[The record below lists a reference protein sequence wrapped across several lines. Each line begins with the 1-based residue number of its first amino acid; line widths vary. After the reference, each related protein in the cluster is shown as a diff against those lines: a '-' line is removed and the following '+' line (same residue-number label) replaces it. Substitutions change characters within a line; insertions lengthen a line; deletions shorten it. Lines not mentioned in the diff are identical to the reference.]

1 MNFRISKV
9 LPPLFVLFSLCF
21 TQTNPLFN
29 IKGKAAFAKDNP
41 IPNTEIML
49 LDTLGKMVQKT
60 RSSKKFLKKYGGG
73 KFKFENVPS
82 GEYIITVDFQTENKI
97 KKRISLDDSNLN
109 VGTIYNI
116 LPFPKYKIANYP
128 ISDPIYMRPIPTDP
142 VPGDTINIRHIL
154 VQLDGTA
161 NTVIVD
167 SIIQDTVYFIHANS
181 LDHDTL
187 DLDQVYLIYNHFGKM
202 IHHSRSLRNR
212 MSDLQKRDGYILFH
226 NGDSLEYN
234 NIYFAPG
241 AEVATFH
248 EIDSTM
254 ISKYHSLYD
263 IYKIRSGPS
272 YLGHSVRKGFTT
284 GLITIGTIM
293 GIQMIQ
299 SKSFGPI
306 LKLYSPDFSPIR
318 KETGQYYYPMITS
331 LSFFAIG
338 RIAYD
343 LYKDRRTNYILPIHE
358 NDPFPKNMF
367 VFSFSEWIW
376 KKSQPI
382 VRPIMNSK
390 PVKWWKNRKLR
401 KLQKQAAK

>member
-1 MNFRISKV
+1 
-9 LPPLFVLFSLCF
+9 
-21 TQTNPLFN
+21 LFN

-49 LDTLGKMVQKT
+49 LDTLGKMIQKT

-128 ISDPIYMRPIPTDP
+128 IPDPIYMRPIPTDP

-187 DLDQVYLIYNHFGKM
+187 ELDQVYLIYNHFGKM

-212 MSDLQKRDGYILFH
+212 MSDLQRRDGYILFH

-343 LYKDRRTNYILPIHE
+343 LYKDRRTNYILPVHE

>member
-1 MNFRISKV
+1 
-9 LPPLFVLFSLCF
+9 
-21 TQTNPLFN
+21 
-29 IKGKAAFAKDNP
+29 
-41 IPNTEIML
+41 
-49 LDTLGKMVQKT
+49 
-60 RSSKKFLKKYGGG
+60 
-73 KFKFENVPS
+73 
-82 GEYIITVDFQTENKI
+82 
-97 KKRISLDDSNLN
+97 
-109 VGTIYNI
+109 
-116 LPFPKYKIANYP
+116 
-128 ISDPIYMRPIPTDP
+128 MRPIPTDP

-226 NGDSLEYN
+226 NGDS
-234 NIYFAPG
+234 APG

-343 LYKDRRTNYILPIHE
+343 LYKDRRTNYILPEHE

-367 VFSFSEWIW
+367 VFSLPEWIW

-401 KLQKQAAK
+401 KLQKQTAK

>member
-1 MNFRISKV
+1 MI
-9 LPPLFVLFSLCF
+9 
-21 TQTNPLFN
+21 
-29 IKGKAAFAKDNP
+29 
-41 IPNTEIML
+41 
-49 LDTLGKMVQKT
+49 QKT

-116 LPFPKYKIANYP
+116 LPFAKYKIAKYP
-128 ISDPIYMRPIPTDP
+128 IPDPIYMRPIPTDP

-187 DLDQVYLIYNHFGKM
+187 ELDQVYLVYNHFGKM

-212 MSDLQKRDGYILFH
+212 MSDLQRRDGYILFH

-248 EIDSTM
+248 EIDSTI

-343 LYKDRRTNYILPIHE
+343 LYKDRRTNYILPVHE

>member
-1 MNFRISKV
+1 
-9 LPPLFVLFSLCF
+9 
-21 TQTNPLFN
+21 
-29 IKGKAAFAKDNP
+29 
-41 IPNTEIML
+41 ML
-49 LDTLGKMVQKT
+49 LDTLGKMIQKT

-82 GEYIITVDFQTENKI
+82 GEYIITVDFQMENKI
-97 KKRISLDDSNLN
+97 KKRISLDDNNLN

-128 ISDPIYMRPIPTDP
+128 IPDPIYMRPIPTDP

-181 LDHDTL
+181 IDHDTL
-187 DLDQVYLIYNHFGKM
+187 ELDQVYLIYNHFGKI
-202 IHHSRSLRNR
+202 IHQSRSLKNR
-212 MSDLQKRDGYILFH
+212 MSDLQQRDGYILFH

-254 ISKYHSLYD
+254 EAKYHSLYE

-272 YLGHSVRKGFTT
+272 YLGYSVRKGFWT
-284 GLITIGTIM
+284 GVYTIGTIM

-331 LSFFAIG
+331 LSLFAIG
-338 RIAYD
+338 RITYD
-343 LYKDRRTNYILPIHE
+343 ILKDRRTNYILPVYE

-367 VFSFSEWIW
+367 VFSFPEWIW

-390 PVKWWKNRKLR
+390 PVKWWKNRNLR

>member
-1 MNFRISKV
+1 M
-9 LPPLFVLFSLCF
+9 F
-21 TQTNPLFN
+21 T
-29 IKGKAAFAKDNP
+29 IKGEAAFTKDNP

-49 LDTLGKMVQKT
+49 LDTLGKMIQKT

-82 GEYIITVDFQTENKI
+82 GEYIITVDFQMENKI
-97 KKRISLDDSNLN
+97 KKRISLDDNNLN

-116 LPFPKYKIANYP
+116 LQFPKYKIANYP
-128 ISDPIYMRPIPTDP
+128 IPDPIYMRPIPTEP

-181 LDHDTL
+181 IDHDTL
-187 DLDQVYLIYNHFGKM
+187 ELDQVYLIYNHFGKI
-202 IHHSRSLRNR
+202 IHQSRSLRNR
-212 MSDLQKRDGYILFH
+212 MSDLQQRDGYILFH

-254 ISKYHSLYD
+254 EAKYHSLYE

-272 YLGHSVRKGFTT
+272 YLGYSVRKGFWT
-284 GLITIGTIM
+284 GVYTIGTIM

-331 LSFFAIG
+331 LSLFAIG
-338 RIAYD
+338 RITYD
-343 LYKDRRTNYILPIHE
+343 ILKDRRTNYILPVYE

-367 VFSFSEWIW
+367 VFSFPEWIW

-390 PVKWWKNRKLR
+390 PVKWWKNRNLR

>member
-1 MNFRISKV
+1 MI
-9 LPPLFVLFSLCF
+9 
-21 TQTNPLFN
+21 
-29 IKGKAAFAKDNP
+29 
-41 IPNTEIML
+41 
-49 LDTLGKMVQKT
+49 QKT

-128 ISDPIYMRPIPTDP
+128 VPDPIYLRPIPTDP

-202 IHHSRSLRNR
+202 IHQSRSLRNR
-212 MSDLQKRDGYILFH
+212 MSDLQQRDGYILFH

-234 NIYFAPG
+234 LIYFPPG
-241 AEVATFH
+241 AEVATYH

-254 ISKYHSLYD
+254 EQKIHSLYD

-272 YLGHSVRKGFTT
+272 YLGYSVRKGFTT

-318 KETGQYYYPMITS
+318 KETGKYYYPMITS
-331 LSFFAIG
+331 LSLFAIG

-343 LYKDRRTNYILPIHE
+343 LYKDRRTNYILPAHE

-367 VFSFSEWIW
+367 VFSLPEWIW

>member
-1 MNFRISKV
+1 
-9 LPPLFVLFSLCF
+9 
-21 TQTNPLFN
+21 
-29 IKGKAAFAKDNP
+29 
-41 IPNTEIML
+41 
-49 LDTLGKMVQKT
+49 
-60 RSSKKFLKKYGGG
+60 
-73 KFKFENVPS
+73 
-82 GEYIITVDFQTENKI
+82 
-97 KKRISLDDSNLN
+97 
-109 VGTIYNI
+109 
-116 LPFPKYKIANYP
+116 
-128 ISDPIYMRPIPTDP
+128 
-142 VPGDTINIRHIL
+142 
-154 VQLDGTA
+154 
-161 NTVIVD
+161 VIVD

-187 DLDQVYLIYNHFGKM
+187 ELDQVYLIYNHFGKM

-343 LYKDRRTNYILPIHE
+343 LYKDRRTNYILPVHE
-358 NDPFPKNMF
+358 NEPFPRNMF